1 MGIRKDAHLVGQQYS
16 WLTTCIY
23 IAVLIVEYPTNWL
36 IQRVPIAKYLGIS
49 IILWGTVL
57 ACHAAC
63 TNFTQLVVVR
73 TLLGIFECVCQPAF
87 LVLSAMWYK
96 REEQAQTV
104 AYWYMMN
111 GGQQIVGGLL
121 AYCFSLIKTGPLKS
135 WQALF
140 MTYGLLS
147 ILWGAFVIFWMP
159 DSPMRA
165 KCFSEQDKK
174 LMIERVRSNQT
185 GLQNKTFRSY
195 QIREAFLDPQLYCYM
210 LIAVSPQS
218 THPTNPHK
226 ILPLPFSTQA
236 NTNAKPPDLHNP
248 PNKRP
253 RRLLWHSS
261 NIPRLHRPPNP
272 APGHGPRRRNNPH
285 PFKFRLPRKTLLP
298 KLPHHGP
305 LRPPQLHRH
314 NSAHDSH
321 EPQHRDPSRPV
332 NIILHRALV
341 LGRANTEHV
350 YVVAECGGPNEEDGC
365 CGGEFRGVV
374 CGQCGGAAGFFGEG
388 CAEVFYGLGDAFGLL
403 CCACAYNFVFE
414 VAFEEDE
421 PAEGGDVVEG
431 WGGG

>member
-218 THPTNPHK
+218 THP
-226 ILPLPFSTQA
+226 L
-236 NTNAKPPDLHNP
+236 LHAHRRKSPVNP
-248 PNKRP
+248 PNQP
-253 RRLLWHSS
+253 TQ
-261 NIPRLHRPPNP
+261 NPPPPFLNP
-272 APGHGPRRRNNPH
+272 
-285 PFKFRLPRKTLLP
+285 
-298 KLPHHGP
+298 
-305 LRPPQLHRH
+305 
-314 NSAHDSH
+314 S
-321 EPQHRDPSRPV
+321 
-332 NIILHRALV
+332 
-341 LGRANTEHV
+341 
-350 YVVAECGGPNEEDGC
+350 
-365 CGGEFRGVV
+365 
-374 CGQCGGAAGFFGEG
+374 
-388 CAEVFYGLGDAFGLL
+388 
-403 CCACAYNFVFE
+403 
-414 VAFEEDE
+414 
-421 PAEGGDVVEG
+421 
-431 WGGG
+431 